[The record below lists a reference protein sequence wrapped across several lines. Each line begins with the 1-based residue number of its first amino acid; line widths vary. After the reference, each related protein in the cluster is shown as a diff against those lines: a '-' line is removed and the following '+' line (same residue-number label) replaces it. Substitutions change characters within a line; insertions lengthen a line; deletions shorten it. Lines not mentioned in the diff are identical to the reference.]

1 MINIENV
8 NKKKTNNSN
17 ESKLNNFVNVEDYNS
32 ESTNVDDKD
41 NSIYEE
47 DLIID
52 KTNLII
58 NNILNVLTLLIK
70 DSDELEKN
78 LMENMSFSQ
87 FQFYNIFNSNKT
99 PKISLKNY
107 LLRILKHSEIEIN
120 TLIASVIYLDYI
132 CNKNVHNAEFIIV
145 MNLLDPNNKERP
157 NRKILMNTNYNK
169 IGVNCYKIDE
179 KNNVYCFYLIF
190 GDDKIK
196 EI

>member
-120 TLIASVIYLDYI
+120 TLIGSVIYLD
-132 CNKNVHNAEFIIV
+132 
-145 MNLLDPNNKERP
+145 
-157 NRKILMNTNYNK
+157 
-169 IGVNCYKIDE
+169 
-179 KNNVYCFYLIF
+179 
-190 GDDKIK
+190 
-196 EI
+196 